1 MNGSAVSVTT
11 MYDENMMIIKPL
23 SIHAACNS
31 LFFICIQQRCMYL
44 FIFILL
50 TAHLHYSPLDKYHCD
65 GLELMDDA
73 MTYAFVHVVLV
84 DLLEARGEEGAF
96 CLTHQ

>member
-1 MNGSAVSVTT
+1 MLLVTL
-11 MYDENMMIIKPL
+11 YSLYAFN
-23 SIHAACNS
+23 SAAC
-31 LFFICIQQRCMYL
+31 IYL
-44 FIFILL
+44 FSFCSLL

-84 DLLEARGEEGAF
+84 DLLEARGQEGAF